1 MAENNL
7 NFNQIRNWMP
17 ILTSA
22 LIVAGAFFSVKTDIA
37 VQTEKIEQMS
47 LVQKDYLQK
56 LDSSDIKLNNHET
69 RITVLES
76 NKQSTVIK
84 STQIV
89 SAESQ
94 PQQSRLTQEITIPQ
108 EKSKKPDNKAKQK
121 LEQNEQ
127 NLNPSPVTKL
137 VTPLLNILGKLA
149 GV

>member
-137 VTPLLNILGKLA
+137 VTPLLNILG
-149 GV
+149 VN